1 MSTLAVPQVSEMKLS
16 LANEERETI
25 IDPVYKKIDR
35 NGRIYISMD
44 LAGQEA
50 LIAVIKPK
58 PEDKIRYIKVGR
70 TP

>member
-1 MSTLAVPQVSEMKLS
+1 MNAMAIPQVNEMRLS
-16 LANEERETI
+16 LENEERETI
-25 IDPVYKKIDR
+25 IDPLYKKIDR

-50 LIAVIKPK
+50 LIAVIRPR

-70 TP
+70 SP